1 MKTED
6 RLANIYKLPAEE
18 VYGFGLLETSPDG
31 LSKEEARRRLEKFGH
46 NEIAEVKK
54 RPLVFKFLDQFIHLF
69 ALLLWVGSALSFI
82 ANMPELGWAI
92 IAVIIINAI
101 FSFWQEFKADKA
113 TEALKRLIAPNA
125 RVIREGEIMQIPAR
139 DLVPGDI
146 LVLEEGDIISAD
158 GRLVEEF
165 ELRTNN
171 ATLTGESI
179 PVRKIADP
187 ILEETLQ
194 YLEIPNLVFS
204 GTNVA
209 SGTGKAI
216 ITHTGMTTEFGKI
229 ASLTQAVAEEQSPL
243 QKEIVWVTKI
253 VAVLAIGMGIFFF
266 FLGGFVGM
274 PFFERF
280 LFAIGIIVANVP
292 EGLLPTVTLALALG
306 VQRMARQKALVK
318 KLSSVEALGCT
329 TVICSD
335 KTGTLTKNEM
345 TVREIFVNNKR
356 LSVSGVGYE
365 PKGDFFAEGQ
375 RLSATEFK
383 ELELFFCASALCNNA
398 RLLPPSNENNFW
410 SILGDPTEASLLV
423 LAAKSGLNLDELRR
437 TEQRVYLFPFESV
450 RKRMTSI
457 HKKQEKRIA
466 YVKGASKETLQLCTH
481 IYIDGDIKPLSQ
493 ELRDEILRQNDS
505 FAKGALRVLAVA
517 FRELPADLTELSVE
531 TVEKGLVF
539 LGLAAMMDPPHPEVE
554 KAVKSCH
561 TAGIRVVMI
570 TGDYGLTAESI
581 ARKIG
586 IIKGKECRIITG
598 SELNQMSDED
608 LIGTIYSNEVIFAR
622 VAPEH
627 KMRVVSALKKR
638 GEIVA
643 VTGDGVNDAPALRQ
657 SDIGVAMGIAGT
669 DVAKEASEILLL
681 NDNFATIVK
690 AIEEGRAIY
699 ANIKRFV
706 TYIFASNVPEIIPF
720 IIFVLSGGRIPLPLT
735 VMQILAVDLGTD
747 MLPAIALGMERPE
760 PGIMERPPR
769 SRKKRLVDLPLL
781 LRAYGFLGIIE
792 TVACIAGFFWV
803 YWSNGWRPG
812 MEMVSEGLLYKKATT
827 MTLAGIIAT
836 QIANVFACRTE
847 RVSIFKI
854 GLFSNRMVL
863 LGILVEIFLI
873 NLFIYV
879 NPFQKVFGLAPIG
892 LKDWAFLFM
901 FTPILFFA
909 EEIRKLIMRYPR
921 R

>member
-1 MKTED
+1 MTEKPTD
-6 RLANIYKLPAEE
+6 LYKLSAED
-18 VYGFGLLETSPDG
+18 VYKRLKTSADG
-31 LSKEEARRRLEKFGH
+31 LSGEEAKTRLEIYGP
-46 NEIAEVKK
+46 NEIAEVRK
-54 RPLVFKFLDQFIHLF
+54 RSLIFRFLDQFIHLF
-69 ALLLWVGSALSFI
+69 ALLLWAGSILSFI
-82 ANMPELGWAI
+82 AEMPELGWAI
-92 IAVIIINAI
+92 FAVIVINAI
-101 FSFWQEFKADKA
+101 FSFWQEFKADRA

-125 RVIREGEIMQIPAR
+125 KVIRDGEVIQISAR
-139 DLVPGDI
+139 ELVPGD
-146 LVLEEGDIISAD
+146 LLLLEEGDIISAD

-171 ATLTGESI
+171 ATLTGEST

-187 ILEETLQ
+187 LFEEAIQRLEV
-194 YLEIPNLVFS
+194 PNLVFS
-204 GTNVA
+204 GTSVA
-209 SGTGKAI
+209 SGTGKVVV
-216 ITHTGMTTEFGKI
+216 TDTGMTTEFGKI
-229 ASLTQAVAEEQSPL
+229 ARLTQAVVEEDSPL
-243 QKEIVWVTKI
+243 QREMAWVIKI
-253 VAVLAIGMGIFFF
+253 VAILAVGMGISFF
-266 FLGGFVGM
+266 FLGSLVGM
-274 PFFERF
+274 SFFERF

-318 KLSSVEALGCT
+318 KLSSVETLGST

-345 TVREIFVNNKR
+345 TVREVYVNKR
-356 LSVSGVGYE
+356 RIGISGAGYE
-365 PKGDFFAEGQ
+365 PKGEFLVGGQ
-375 RLSATEFK
+375 RLSGNEIKEFD
-383 ELELFFCASALCNNA
+383 LFFRGLALCNNA
-398 RLLPPSNENNFW
+398 RLLPPTSETPSW
-410 SILGDPTEASLLV
+410 SILGDPTEAALLV
-423 LAAKSGLNLDELRR
+423 VAVKAGLNLDNIRKTEPR
-437 TEQRVYLFPFESV
+437 TYLLPFESV

-457 HKKQEKRIA
+457 HKKAEKKIA
-466 YVKGASKETLQLCTH
+466 YIKGAPKETLHLCTH
-481 IYIDGDIKPLSQ
+481 IYIDGDVKPLSQ
-493 ELRDEILRQNDS
+493 EEKEEILRQNDS
-505 FAKGALRVLAVA
+505 FAKGALRVLAIA
-517 FRELPADLTELSVE
+517 FRELPDDLPGYSVE
-531 TVEKGLVF
+531 EVEKDIVF

-554 KAVKSCH
+554 EAVKLCR
-561 TAGIRVVMI
+561 TAGIRVIMI

-581 ARKIG
+581 ARRIG
-586 IIKGKECRIITG
+586 IIREKECRIITG
-598 SELNQMSDED
+598 SDLNQMGDDD
-608 LIGTIYSNEVIFAR
+608 LINVIYNGEVIFAR

-627 KMRVVSALKKR
+627 KMRVVSVLKGK

-669 DVAKEASEILLL
+669 DVAKEASEMILL

-720 IIFVLSGGRIPLPLT
+720 IVFVLSGGKIPLPLT

-747 MLPAIALGMERPE
+747 MLPAIALGMEKPE

-769 SRKKRLVDLPLL
+769 PRKKRLLDLPLL

-792 TVACIAGFFWV
+792 TIACMAGFFWI

-812 MEMVSEGLLYKKATT
+812 MEMASEGLIYQKATT
-827 MTLAGIIAT
+827 MTLAGIVAT

-847 RVSIFKI
+847 RVSIFKV

-863 LGILVEIFLI
+863 IGILGEIVLI
-873 NLFIYV
+873 NILIYV
-879 NPFQKVFGLAPIG
+879 NPFQKAFGLAPIG
-892 LKDWAFLFM
+892 LKEWAFLFM

-909 EEIRKLIMRYPR
+909 EELRKFIMRKLRG
-921 R
+921 